1 MSDMTNYVYKKPV
14 QTNGKGGSVHEVTS
28 TWMPA
33 RAFFF
38 SVVESVGKD
47 GFLVRKIYASID
59 DPFLQQ
65 KNLPKYQALMEVFPE
80 RYGLVPKGLG
90 ANTTITEHVMGNN
103 ISKFSST
110 SVLFPGGSPRF
121 QGKAIYIDIHKALQ
135 SGTTIV
141 QTSDIIKEL
150 EKYKSQYPKLT
161 KRVDK
166 IAGYVKDIDKEALLV
181 GKVPA
186 KAIFNEKSLAVTQK
200 MVQAGRVVKVF
211 GIAFTAYDLGKASK
225 TSVELGS
232 VKPISAEVVRQAGG
246 WGSALAG
253 AKVGVVAGA
262 ALGIETGPGAI
273 ITGLVG
279 GIVAGAAGY
288 YGADWIADHIY
299 EN

>member
-14 QTNGKGGSVHEVTS
+14 NTNEKAGSVHEVTS

-47 GFLVRKIYASID
+47 GFLVRKIYSSVD
-59 DPFLQQ
+59 DPFLKQ
-65 KNLPKYQALMEVFPE
+65 KNLPRFQALMEVFPE
-80 RYGLVPKGLG
+80 KYGLVPKDINST
-90 ANTTITEHVMGNN
+90 ATVAEHVMGNN
-103 ISKFSST
+103 MSKYSST

-121 QGKAIYIDIHKALQ
+121 SGKSIYIDIHKALQ

-141 QTSDIIKEL
+141 QTSEIISEL
-150 EKYKSQYPKLT
+150 EKYKRLYPKQA

-166 IAGYVKDIDKEALLV
+166 ISGYVQNIDKEALLV

-186 KAIFNEKSLAVTQK
+186 KAVFNESSLAVTQK

-246 WGSALAG
+246 WGGAIAG
-253 AKVGVVAGA
+253 AKIGAATGA

-288 YGADWIADHIY
+288 YGADWIADYIY
-299 EN
+299 ED